1 MFFLEVFEAFLGV
14 VDGGV
19 DGCVDDGFFFLVESH
34 GYCKCF
40 FDRID
45 ALWLR
50 LLLLWLLFLL
60 LLEML

>member
-1 MFFLEVFEAFLGV
+1 VFLLEVFEAFLGV

-40 FDRID
+40 FYRI

-50 LLLLWLLFLL
+50 LFILLL
-60 LLEML
+60 